1 VSDSVVIVIGQG
13 EIGKPLQNILSRT
26 YQCVGVDIEPVEIA
40 ASCSTMHICYPYQI
54 PDFVGT
60 TTAYIRKYKP
70 ELTIINSTVVPG
82 TTRRVYEESGAK
94 LAYSPARG
102 KHLRMEEDL
111 LRYNKFVAGIDD
123 ISSVKALEHLA
134 TAGFRTDRFRTPE
147 IGELAKLVETTW
159 LGILIG
165 WAQDVERFAESYG
178 ASFDEVNAFIREVDF
193 LPSHIFP
200 GWIGG
205 HCVMP
210 NIELLQER
218 SQSQFLDAVVRS
230 NAKKEQALLNSLAKV
245 G

>member
-1 VSDSVVIVIGQG
+1 MYDSVVIVIGQG
-13 EIGKPLQNILSRT
+13 EIGKPLQKILSRV
-26 YQCVGVDIEPVEIA
+26 YHCVGVDIEPVEVA
-40 ASCSTMHICYPYQI
+40 VPCSTLHICYPYQI
-54 PDFVGT
+54 PDFVNT
-60 TTAYIRKYKP
+60 TVAYIRKYKP

-82 TTRRVYEESGAK
+82 TTRRVFEKSGTR
-94 LAYSPARG
+94 LAYSPTRG
-102 KHLRMEEDL
+102 KHLRMENDL
-111 LRYNKFVAGIDD
+111 LRYKKFVAGIDD
-123 ISSVKALEHLA
+123 ISTMWAVQHFAA
-134 TAGFRTDRFRTPE
+134 AGFGTERFRSPE
-147 IGELAKLVETTW
+147 IGELSKLVETTW

-165 WAQDVERFAESYG
+165 WAQEMERFAQAYG
-178 ASFDEVNAFIREVDF
+178 ASFEELNVFIQEIDF

-218 SQSQFLDAVVRS
+218 FQSQFLEAVILS

>member
-1 VSDSVVIVIGQG
+1 VSDSVVIVVGQG
-13 EIGKPLQNILSRT
+13 EIGKPLQKILSRT
-26 YQCVGVDIEPVEIA
+26 YHCIGVDIEPVEVA
-40 ASCSTMHICYPYQI
+40 APCSTMHICYPYQI

-60 TTAYIRKYKP
+60 TLAYIRTYKP

-102 KHLRMEEDL
+102 KHVRMEADL
-111 LRYNKFVAGIDD
+111 LRYRKFVAGIDE
-123 ISSVKALEHLA
+123 ISSVRALEHLSG
-134 TAGFRTDRFRTPE
+134 AGFRTDRFRTPE
-147 IGELAKLVETTW
+147 IGELSKLIETTW

-165 WAQDVERFAESYG
+165 WAQEVERFAESYG
-178 ASFDEVNAFIREVDF
+178 ASFEEVNAFIQEVDF

-218 SQSQFLDAVVRS
+218 VQSQFLDAVVRS